1 MFIFL
6 LSQSI
11 NVHMIKNL
19 NVFYWSPYT
28 SKVATIRAVLNSAR
42 SLQKYSKGKVS
53 TKIIDALGEWK
64 EHLQEIKNNNI
75 GYSLLINKTNFKIKD
90 KTGFFKS
97 RFYFFVIFYKCFFPL
112 KNLIIKEK
120 PEYLIIHLLTSL
132 TMFLNLI
139 CNFKT
144 KIILRISGLP
154 QMNLFRKFFW
164 KIAISKIHLV
174 TCPTEATR
182 IDMINLNICNKDK
195 IVVLKDPI
203 INVKK
208 IIEKKNSLIE
218 KIKFKDY
225 FLSIGR
231 LTPQK
236 NFLFLIKTFKI
247 FLKERENAKLIII
260 GDGEQKNEIQKFIT
274 KNNLENNII
283 LTNYKKNVFPY
294 IKNAKCFILSSLWE
308 DPGFVIIESA
318 FCNIPII
325 SSNCKNGPSEILTEG
340 KSGFLFNTNSKEDFL
355 KKIIEFENS
364 DKDVLKEM
372 IYKTKRNI
380 KEFSMFSHFKNLRKI
395 IF

>member
-1 MFIFL
+1 
-6 LSQSI
+6 
-11 NVHMIKNL
+11 
-19 NVFYWSPYT
+19 
-28 SKVATIRAVLNSAR
+28 
-42 SLQKYSKGKVS
+42 
-53 TKIIDALGEWK
+53 
-64 EHLQEIKNNNI
+64 
-75 GYSLLINKTNFKIKD
+75 
-90 KTGFFKS
+90 
-97 RFYFFVIFYKCFFPL
+97 
-112 KNLIIKEK
+112 
-120 PEYLIIHLLTSL
+120 
-132 TMFLNLI
+132 
-139 CNFKT
+139 
-144 KIILRISGLP
+144 
-154 QMNLFRKFFW
+154 
-164 KIAISKIHLV
+164 
-174 TCPTEATR
+174 
-182 IDMINLNICNKDK
+182 
-195 IVVLKDPI
+195 
-203 INVKK
+203 
-208 IIEKKNSLIE
+208 
-218 KIKFKDY
+218 
-225 FLSIGR
+225 
-231 LTPQK
+231 
-236 NFLFLIKTFKI
+236 
-247 FLKERENAKLIII
+247 LKERENAKLIII